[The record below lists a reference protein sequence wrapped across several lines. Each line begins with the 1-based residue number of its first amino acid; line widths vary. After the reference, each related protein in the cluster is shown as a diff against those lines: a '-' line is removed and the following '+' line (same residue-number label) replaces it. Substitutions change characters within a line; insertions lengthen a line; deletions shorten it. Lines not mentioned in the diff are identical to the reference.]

1 MALSEEQRKKI
12 MKENE
17 KWITG
22 WSQPDFGPDYSSP
35 IAEDIPSLQG
45 DKDGFNRVDVGGLP
59 NEIRSYVKGTKPIP
73 SDVLD
78 ELVDQTG
85 DEKLAYDLLDR
96 KGCQISELFV
106 KRNPKY
112 VRSEENY
119 RQLVETL
126 CFNYALD
133 LESYIDENISDVVH
147 ELVRRGIWTV
157 SNLTAAFEGLYDSG
171 GLAEYPEG
179 DLKPITQRQLQQ
191 CQILATHNI
200 NSAIQAYIRYRVG
213 ADVFDAM
220 TAKERDELVEN
231 PEYRPLLVE
240 TTFFLFQQVHPD
252 VLLTQDV
259 IDYMSPYLEGK
270 WPSVK
275 LLEIVYEKYLKEK
288 KEDRLFSVGSH
299 PLQNPIDLEN
309 LSDDEINNLRK
320 KTLAEYRK
328 QNRHRTGGIIE

>member
-12 MKENE
+12 IKENE

-45 DKDGFNRVDVGGLP
+45 DKDGFNRVDIGGLP

-85 DEKLAYDLLDR
+85 DENLAYDLLDR
-96 KGCQISELFV
+96 KGTQIAELFI

-112 VRSEENY
+112 VRSDENY

-126 CFNYALD
+126 CFNFALD
-133 LESYIDENISDVVH
+133 LESYIDEDISGVVH
-147 ELVRRGIWTV
+147 ELVKRQIFTV
-157 SNLTAAFEGLYDSG
+157 QNLTDAFQALYDSG
-171 GLAEYPEG
+171 GLSEYPEG

-200 NSAIQAYIRYRVG
+200 QEATKAYIRYRVG

-220 TAKERDELVEN
+220 TAKERDELVVN

-240 TTFFLFQQVHPD
+240 TAFFLFQQLHPE
-252 VLLTQDV
+252 VLLSQEL

-270 WPSVK
+270 WASAK
-275 LLEIVYEKYLKEK
+275 LIEKLYEQFLREK
-288 KEDRLFSVGSH
+288 KEDRLFNVGSQ

>member
-1 MALSEEQRKKI
+1 MALSEEQRKRI
-12 MKENE
+12 VAENE

-22 WSQPDFGPDYSSP
+22 FGQIDYGPDYSKP
-35 IAEDIPSLQG
+35 IPEDVPSLQG

-85 DEKLAYDLLDR
+85 DENLAHDLLDR
-96 KGCQISELFV
+96 KGTQIAELFC

-126 CFNYALD
+126 CFNFALD
-133 LESYIDENISDVVH
+133 LESYIDEDISGVVH
-147 ELVRRGIWTV
+147 ELVRRDIFNVQT
-157 SNLTAAFEGLYDSG
+157 LTAAFEGLYDSG
-171 GLAEYPEG
+171 SLEDYPEG

-200 NSAIQAYIRYRVG
+200 QEATKAYIRYRVG

-220 TAKERDELVEN
+220 TAKERDDLVVN
-231 PEYRPLLVE
+231 PEYRPLLEE
-240 TTFFLFQQVHPD
+240 TAFFLFQQLHPE
-252 VLLTQDV
+252 V
-259 IDYMSPYLEGK
+259 ILSQELSDYLSHYLEGK
-270 WPSVK
+270 WVSAK
-275 LLEIVYEKYLKEK
+275 LIETLYKQYLKEE
-288 KEDRLFSVGSH
+288 KEDRLFNIGKQ
-299 PLQNPIDLEN
+299 PLQSPDDLEN

-320 KTLAEYRK
+320 KALAEYRK
-328 QNRHRTGGIIE
+328 QNPHKRGGII